1 MRILF
6 QKIVSFFFIL
16 LLLPPMFLISLIIII
31 FDGRPVFYTQ
41 KRLGKNSKKF
51 TMYKF
56 RTMVNNVGDI
66 PKDIIKDPNNYI
78 TNSGKILRKLSIDE
92 LPQLLNVLKGD
103 MNLIGYRPCL
113 ENETELIRLRE
124 EKSLHRFKP
133 GITGWAQIN
142 GRDNISNEEKAFLDS
157 FYFSNRSLFFDVK
170 ILLLTIYVVA
180 LKKNVSH

>member
-1 MRILF
+1 MRILL
-6 QKIVSFFFIL
+6 QKIISFFFIL
-16 LLLPPMFLISLIIII
+16 LLLPLMFFISIIIII
-31 FDGRPVFYTQ
+31 FDGRPVFYRQ
-41 KRLGKNSKKF
+41 KRLGKNNKNF
-51 TMYKF
+51 VMYKF

-66 PKDIIKDPNNYI
+66 PKDIIKDPKNYI
-78 TNSGKILRKLSIDE
+78 TNIGKILRKLSIDE

-113 ENETELIRLRE
+113 ENETDLIKLRE
-124 EKSLHRFKP
+124 DKLLHVYKP

-157 FYFSNRSLFFDVK
+157 FYFANRSLFFDVK
-170 ILLLTIYVVA
+170 ILFLTIYVVA